1 MKELKD
7 FNFKNILGVS
17 GVIAVA
23 IASSYVIK
31 SYLDILRIKQIK
43 KELRK
48 DK

>member
-7 FNFKNILGVS
+7 FNLKNILGVS

-48 DK
+48 D

>member
-7 FNFKNILGVS
+7 FNLKTIISFG

-31 SYLDILRIKQIK
+31 SYLDVLRIKQIK
-43 KELRK
+43 RELEK
-48 DK
+48 K

>member
-7 FNFKNILGVS
+7 FNLKNILGVS

-43 KELRK
+43 KELNNQN
-48 DK
+48 

>member
-48 DK
+48 D

>member
-7 FNFKNILGVS
+7 FNLQNILGVS

-43 KELRK
+43 RELK
-48 DK
+48 KY

>member
-43 KELRK
+43 RELKK
-48 DK
+48 D